1 MHLWNRPNFYLLH
14 FFNGGSDDVTWY
26 KVNKKHKIKDI
37 CMHFFITEIIIVIH
51 QIESQLLRAFYQL
64 GKIRSLPERPEK
76 LRLTVNAVQFST
88 YPTQHFAS
96 ILILYTV
103 FTQCYNPTFCML
115 VLQPDI
121 LYVSVLTYMYE
132 TGFVGLTTMNFNIP
146 AFPQVRVL
154 WYRTSTQSIDKS
166 SN

>member
-1 MHLWNRPNFYLLH
+1 
-14 FFNGGSDDVTWY
+14 
-26 KVNKKHKIKDI
+26 
-37 CMHFFITEIIIVIH
+37 MHFFITEIIIVIH

-76 LRLTVNAVQFST
+76 LRLTVNAVQSCT

-103 FTQCYNPTFCML
+103 Y
-115 VLQPDI
+115 PDI
-121 LYVSVLTYMYE
+121 LYASVLTYMYE
-132 TGFVGLTTMNFNIP
+132 TGFTGLTTMNIP

-154 WYRTSTQSIDKS
+154 
-166 SN
+166 